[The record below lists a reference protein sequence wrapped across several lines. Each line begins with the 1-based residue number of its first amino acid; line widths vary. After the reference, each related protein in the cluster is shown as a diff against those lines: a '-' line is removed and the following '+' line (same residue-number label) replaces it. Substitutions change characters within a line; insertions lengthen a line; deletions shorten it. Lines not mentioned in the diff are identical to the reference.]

1 MGTISEVLHRF
12 ADEYVA
18 SHRVSYDQLRLINDA
33 KACRTVTMGGHV
45 SACSECGTVKVYYNS
60 CGNRHCPACQGVNKE
75 KWVLERQYD
84 RLAVKYFHLVFTL
97 PSELRSLFRKNQ
109 KKLYNVLLSCAWETL
124 DTLSQDSRHRLKAK
138 LGMIAVLHTWT
149 QQLIYHPHVHCMVP
163 AGGLDL
169 HGNWKHASSNF
180 LFPVRV
186 MANLYRGKMLAH
198 IKQLHHRGQLKGS
211 EQLESII
218 HKLYNIKWVVYVK
231 PSFKDHDQLF
241 EYLGRYS
248 HRIAISNYRIKTIT
262 ADSVT
267 FSYLDRAGGNKK
279 KLLTLPAHVFIYRYL
294 SHVLPKGF
302 VKIRHYG
309 FLSTRAKGNCL
320 PLIREQLSM
329 AEPGEKPV
337 YKVRDVIML
346 TKGIDIDLCPG
357 CGQGLMVVIKEIPA
371 SRGSPKRI
379 AC

>member
-1 MGTISEVLHRF
+1 M
-12 ADEYVA
+12 
-18 SHRVSYDQLRLINDA
+18 
-33 KACRTVTMGGHV
+33 
-45 SACSECGTVKVYYNS
+45 
-60 CGNRHCPACQGVNKE
+60 
-75 KWVLERQYD
+75 
-84 RLAVKYFHLVFTL
+84 
-97 PSELRSLFRKNQ
+97 
-109 KKLYNVLLSCAWETL
+109 
-124 DTLSQDSRHRLKAK
+124 
-138 LGMIAVLHTWT
+138 
-149 QQLIYHPHVHCMVP
+149 
-163 AGGLDL
+163 
-169 HGNWKHASSNF
+169 
-180 LFPVRV
+180 
-186 MANLYRGKMLAH
+186 
-198 IKQLHHRGQLKGS
+198 
-211 EQLESII
+211 
-218 HKLYNIKWVVYVK
+218 YNIKWVVYVK

-267 FSYLDRAGGNKK
+267 FSYLDRADGNKK

-357 CGQGLMVVIKEIPA
+357 CGQGVMVVIKEIPA